1 LRRFGDRP
9 VNTGKMVMVDIVDMD
24 KFIEKYK
31 RESNDGY
38 DLSQEEAGPD
48 NG

>member
-1 LRRFGDRP
+1 
-9 VNTGKMVMVDIVDMD
+9 MVDILDME
-24 KFIEKYK
+24 KFIEKHK

-38 DLSQEEAGPD
+38 DLSQEETGPN

>member
-1 LRRFGDRP
+1 
-9 VNTGKMVMVDIVDMD
+9 MVDIVDMD
-24 KFIEKYK
+24 KFIEKHK